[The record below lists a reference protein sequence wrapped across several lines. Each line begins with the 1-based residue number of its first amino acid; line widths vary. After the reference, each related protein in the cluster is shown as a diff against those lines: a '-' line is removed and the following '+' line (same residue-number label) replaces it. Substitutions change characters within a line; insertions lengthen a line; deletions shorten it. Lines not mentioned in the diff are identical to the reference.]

1 MSDDE
6 KEYGEE
12 SNGFKI
18 KESSIQELIVIED
31 ESSSVSYMVNLEQ
44 YSKRRKWQFELFAY
58 FT

>member
-44 YSKRRKWQFELFAY
+44 YSKRRK
-58 FT
+58 